1 MAARRRHP
9 SALRFRRIRS
19 LLVACSVLAAGA
31 CGGDGSESSRDDDG
45 GTTTSASDERGGTTT
60 SSRPDD
66 SGTTTTATTATT
78 APATAEGFA
87 GEWDSTFGVL
97 LLEVSG
103 AQVEGTYEFC
113 AGTLSGTLSG
123 AVLEGTW
130 TEDTSA
136 CQDPVSAAR
145 PVADGTFSFTLDPG
159 SETFTGSYLTT
170 GFPEVN
176 EWNGTRIG

>member
-1 MAARRRHP
+1 M
-9 SALRFRRIRS
+9 L
-19 LLVACSVLAAGA
+19 VLAAGA
-31 CGGDGSESSRDDDG
+31 CGGDDSENSRDDDG
-45 GTTTSASDERGGTTT
+45 GTTTSASDDRGGTTT
-60 SSRPDD
+60 SSRPND
-66 SGTTTTATTATT
+66 SGTITATTATT

-87 GEWDSTFGVL
+87 GEWDSTFGVM

-113 AGTLSGTLSG
+113 AGTLSGTFSG

-145 PVADGTFSFTLDPG
+145 LVADGTFSFTLDPG